1 MITTPKSNV
10 IEKENIHQ
18 LAFGSSDVLLDEQ
31 LKIQRRRRLKR
42 AEQLGNSYKTK
53 SKILFKSLDGVFKV
67 ETTVWATTEKF
78 VSLKGG
84 AIIPIHCIKGVDFY

>member
-18 LAFGSSDVLLDEQ
+18 LAFGSTDVLMDEQ
-31 LKIQRRRRLKR
+31 LKIQRKRRLKR

-53 SKILFKSLDGVFKV
+53 SKILFTGYVPSASVIQITSPNEFFMPVFN
-67 ETTVWATTEKF
+67 A
-78 VSLKGG
+78 
-84 AIIPIHCIKGVDFY
+84 AP